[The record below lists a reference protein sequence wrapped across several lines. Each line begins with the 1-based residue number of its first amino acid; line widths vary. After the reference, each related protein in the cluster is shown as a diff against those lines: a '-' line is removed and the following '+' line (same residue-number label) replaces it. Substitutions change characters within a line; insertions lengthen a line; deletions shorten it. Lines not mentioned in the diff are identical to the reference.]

1 MNRTFALLAG
11 CAPKGC
17 AVAVLW
23 ITLTGVTPLPADAVR
38 STQLA
43 GTASAAAPGVLERAA
58 ASSMCSAQPDTVAA
72 AGVEAAPALRNDLG
86 SMHYA
91 ISTPVEAAQ
100 RYFDQGL
107 RLTYAFNHG
116 EARRAFQHAQRLDPN
131 CAMCFWGEAL
141 VLGPNINGLMPDA
154 HRAAALAAAQR
165 AHALAQTTGVRPPER
180 ALIDAMV
187 RRYEDAPA
195 ASRVALDRAY
205 AAAMRQAA
213 ARFREDA
220 QIPVLYAEAL
230 MLLSPWNYWEP
241 NGRPRGATRE
251 IVAVLERALGA
262 HPNHPGAIHFYIHA
276 MEGSGDAARAA
287 PYADRLAAL
296 MPGAA
301 HLLHM
306 PAHIYYRIGRYV
318 DAVDANREAVRLDER
333 NAASPADRPMF
344 LRGYYLHNLHFLL
357 ASALMAGD
365 SQSALQAADRV
376 LQQVGPQARGAQAV
390 RAATYLAYARL
401 GMPESTLAMPDPGPD
416 EPYVRAMW
424 HYARGVALAAQQ
436 RLQDA
441 AAEAAALTALRMQAN
456 LAGAQQAGI
465 PAVEVLD
472 IAREVLHARIALA
485 RGELDIGIRALRAAV
500 VLQDRL
506 PYMEPP
512 HWPHPLRPSL
522 GAVLAIAGRLDE
534 AERTFRDSLMRTPED
549 GWALYGLRE
558 VLVRRGDADQA
569 RAVDRQFSAAWA
581 GPPEM
586 LRLERL

>member
-1 MNRTFALLAG
+1 M
-11 CAPKGC
+11 
-17 AVAVLW
+17 AVLW
-23 ITLTGVTPLPADAVR
+23 VALTGVASLGPEAMTPGQTA
-38 STQLA
+38 
-43 GTASAAAPGVLERAA
+43 ASAPAAARSALERAA
-58 ASSMCSAQPDTVAA
+58 TLSMCSAEPIAA
-72 AGVEAAPALRNDLG
+72 PFGDAGSAPALRNDLG
-86 SMHYA
+86 SMHYPV
-91 ISTPVEAAQ
+91 STSVEAAQ

-116 EARRAFQHAQRLDPN
+116 EARRAFQHAQRLDPA
-131 CAMCFWGEAL
+131 CAMCHWGEAL
-141 VLGPNINGLMPDA
+141 VLGPNINGPMPEA
-154 HRAAALAAAQR
+154 NRAAALAAVQR
-165 AHALAQTTGVRPPER
+165 AHALAQTAVVRPAER

-187 RRYEDAPA
+187 RRYDDGPA
-195 ASRVALDRAY
+195 VSRVALDRAY
-205 AAAMRQAA
+205 AAAMRQAT
-213 ARFREDA
+213 ARFRDDA

-251 IVAVLERALGA
+251 IVTVLERTLSA

-276 MEGSGDAARAA
+276 MEGSSDAVRAA

-306 PAHIYYRIGRYV
+306 PAHIYYRIGRYL

-333 NAASPADRPMF
+333 NAASPTDRPMF

-365 SQSALQAADRV
+365 AQSALQAADRV

-401 GMPESTLAMPDPGPD
+401 GMPESTLAIPDPGSD

-436 RLQDA
+436 RLHEA
-441 AAEAAALTALRMQAN
+441 AAEAAALAAVRAQIDLPST
-456 LAGAQQAGI
+456 QQAGI
-465 PAVEVLD
+465 PAAEVLD
-472 IAREVLHARIALA
+472 IARDVLHARIALA
-485 RGELDIGIRALRAAV
+485 RGEFDIAIRALRAAV
-500 VLQDRL
+500 ALQDRL

-512 HWPHPLRPSL
+512 HWHHPLRPSL
-522 GAVLAIAGRLDE
+522 GAALALAGRLDE
-534 AERTFRDSLMRTPED
+534 AERTFRESLMRTPED

-558 VLVRRGDADQA
+558 VLVRRDQADQA

-581 GPPEM
+581 GPPGM